1 MRKSILALAVLA
13 SCFVIPIDG
22 YCEAEETLFLNGDPR
37 YLLIYAKE
45 CYRHYLDLDS
55 CMIISDNE
63 DGFEISADYIDTD
76 LKGERH
82 KNTLRFRKNEESDGE
97 LQVFRRNYYG
107 VEYIE
112 EWNTFYN
119 PHDGENVNRVLDEEG
134 KIDFRLRDY
143 YMFKCVYQRL
153 FGKPYEDEF
162 DDAELRRSVIILI
175 SRKDRKND
183 SIPQYLWDDEN
194 YPRVWTQMDN
204 AFYLDKSSVYIEEE
218 DPPQYILRVL
228 VLRTRQHHYND
239 ILPSAIWS
247 ERIMYDEE
255 EEKMYAWWHRDKQ
268 WHYMPPHGSNAES
281 GMGMRVGEAAFYL
294 AYGEKFYG
302 AAPKWHRFFKE
313 YWDVFP
319 DDFYERLKGE
329 V

>member
-22 YCEAEETLFLNGDPR
+22 YCEAEETLFLNGDPQ
-37 YLLIYAKE
+37 YPLIFAKE
-45 CYRHYLDLDS
+45 MYRHYLDLDS
-55 CMIISDNE
+55 CAIISDDE
-63 DGFEISADYIDTD
+63 DGFEIYAEYVKPEPFDNGHRY
-76 LKGERH
+76 GRH
-82 KNTLRFRKNEESDGE
+82 FRKNKEGKI
-97 LQVFRRNYYG
+97 QVL
-107 VEYIE
+107 VDD
-112 EWNTFYN
+112 NTRWVTFWN

-143 YMFKCVYQRL
+143 YMFKCVYQQL

-175 SRKDRKND
+175 SRKDRKNN

-194 YPRVWTQMDN
+194 YSRVWTQMDD
-204 AFYLDKSSVYIEEE
+204 AFYLDKSSIYIEEE
-218 DPPQYILRVL
+218 DPPHYILRVL

-281 GMGMRVGEAAFYL
+281 GMGMSVGEAAFYL
-294 AYGEKFYG
+294 TYGEKFYG
-302 AAPKWHRFFKE
+302 AAPKWHRFFKS
-313 YWDVFP
+313 YWDVFQ
-319 DDFYERLKGE
+319 DDFYERLKGA

>member
-13 SCFVIPIDG
+13 ACFVMPING

-37 YLLIYAKE
+37 YRLIFAKE
-45 CYRHYLDLDS
+45 MYRHYLDLDS
-55 CMIISDNE
+55 CAIISDDE

-76 LKGERH
+76 LKGKRY
-82 KNTLRFRKNEESDGE
+82 KYTLRFRKNEESDGE

-143 YMFKCVYQRL
+143 YMFKCVYQQL

-194 YPRVWTQMDN
+194 YPRVWTQMDD
-204 AFYLDKSSVYIEEE
+204 AFYLDKSSIYIEEE
-218 DPPQYILRVL
+218 DPPHYILRVL
-228 VLRTRQHHYND
+228 VLRTRQHRYND
-239 ILPSAIWS
+239 ILPSAIRS
-247 ERIMYDEE
+247 YGLLYDED
-255 EEKMYAWWHRDKQ
+255 EEKMYVETKEKR

-281 GMGMRVGEAAFYL
+281 GLQMRVGEAAFYL

-313 YWDVFP
+313 YWDVFQ
-319 DDFYERLKGE
+319 DDFYERLEGE
-329 V
+329 A